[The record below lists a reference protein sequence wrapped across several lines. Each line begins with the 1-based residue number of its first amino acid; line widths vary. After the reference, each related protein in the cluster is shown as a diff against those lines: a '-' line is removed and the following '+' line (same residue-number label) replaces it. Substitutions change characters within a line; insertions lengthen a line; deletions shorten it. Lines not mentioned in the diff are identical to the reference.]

1 MIYTKLNAKVFNLN
15 DLYHFTL
22 SEHSIFNTS
31 NFKQILNNLGY
42 NRIKRSYA
50 IKVFDKLFDFQL
62 RTYLIIIFV
71 TV

>member
-1 MIYTKLNAKVFNLN
+1 MIYII
-15 DLYHFTL
+15 L
-22 SEHSIFNTS
+22 SYLSIQFLSTS

>member
-1 MIYTKLNAKVFNLN
+1 MIYIILR
-15 DLYHFTL
+15 DLSIQFL
-22 SEHSIFNTS
+22 STS

-62 RTYLIIIFV
+62 RTYVIIIFV